1 MNKLISLLI
10 ILLFN
15 ISAFTQTELLFNEL
29 VFKQFEK
36 EKNISSPS
44 VSFDGKYLIFVIIN
58 KHGYTFY
65 ESKDSLGVWSQPVA
79 LTSINDTM
87 EAKTYKNCPVY
98 NYDASKIYFEAL
110 NKDNLDIYTSSRT
123 DSGWTVP
130 EPLPSPINTSMDEA
144 EPSISANDNS
154 IFFVRF
160 FDPKEKECGKIF
172 SSVRKKDRT
181 WSEPILLVDPINLEC
196 ERSPRILSDNK
207 TLLFASMREK
217 DKEFKIYYTFNINAD
232 FWLIPKPIS
241 LLENNDYL
249 YPSMDYKAQKLF
261 VTEVFN
267 KRRSTISYANMPQQF
282 APRKTK
288 IISGQIT
295 DNTGKPIKGT
305 IYLLDPISIEKKA
318 IYTNNLDS
326 GKYHIFIPPNS
337 KYILDYSAPGYSHK
351 FIDYDANK
359 SKDIID
365 SINVTLF
372 DTVEVKLNIFDKEFY
387 EPLDVKINAINVE
400 TNDTLELWSQRERK
414 GKYTIKLPIG
424 YNYNIALTGKYTK
437 PYNLAIDLS
446 GVIIFNSF
454 EKNAEVISETVEYT
468 FKVVDNQSSD
478 GVLCD
483 INLTN
488 LTSNQKVKIKART
501 NANGEVVIYVRK
513 GDMYDVTINPQGY
526 AFYSTDFS
534 VNSNEKKKIKVELQ
548 PLKKDTKIKFA
559 NITFETNS
567 ADLNVES
574 YIELDKIIDLL
585 EKNPDIHVEISAH
598 TDNVGSDSYNLK
610 LSEKRA
616 NSVVDYLIEHNTD
629 PNRLLAKGYGETQ
642 PIVANDTDSNKALN
656 RRVELKIID

>member
-1 MNKLISLLI
+1 MNKLISIFI
-10 ILLFN
+10 IVLFN
-15 ISAFTQTELLFNEL
+15 ITAFSQTELIFNEF

-44 VSFDGKYLIFVIIN
+44 ISFDGKYLIFVITN
-58 KHGYTFY
+58 KDGYTFY
-65 ESKDSLGVWSQPVA
+65 ESKDSLGTWTQPVA
-79 LTSINDTM
+79 LNSINDAM
-87 EAKTYKNCPVY
+87 DVKTYKNCPVY
-98 NYDASKIYFEAL
+98 NYDASQIYFEAL
-110 NKDNLDIYTSSRT
+110 NVDNIDIYTSSRT
-123 DSGWTVP
+123 DTGWTVP
-130 EPLPSPINTSMDEA
+130 VSLPKPINTIMDEA

-160 FDPKEKECGKIF
+160 YDPKERECGKIF

-181 WSEPILLVDPINLEC
+181 WSEPVLLVDPINLEC

-217 DKEFKIYYTFNINAD
+217 DKDFKIYYTFNINAD

-241 LLENNDYL
+241 LFEKNDYL
-249 YPSMDYKAQKLF
+249 YPSMDYKAQKLY

-267 KRRSTISYANMPQQF
+267 KRKSAVSYADMPQKF

-288 IISGQIT
+288 IIRGQIK
-295 DNTGKPIKGT
+295 NNNGKPINGK

-326 GKYHIFIPPNS
+326 GKYQFFIHPNS

-351 FIDYDANK
+351 FIDYSANK
-359 SKDIID
+359 SSDIID
-365 SINVTLF
+365 IINVTLF
-372 DTVEVKLNIFDKEFY
+372 DTVEVKLNIFDKDIY
-387 EPLDVKINAINVE
+387 EPLDVEINTINVE
-400 TNDTLELWSQRERK
+400 TDDTLKLWSQRERK

-446 GVIIFNSF
+446 GVVIFDSF
-454 EKNAEVISETVEYT
+454 EKNAEVISETVAYT
-468 FKVVDNQSSD
+468 FKVIDNQTSD
-478 GVLCD
+478 GILCD

-488 LTSNQKVKIKART
+488 LNTSKKVKLKAKT
-501 NANGEVVIYVRK
+501 NANGEIVIYVRK

-534 VNSNEKKKIKVELQ
+534 VNSDEKKKIEVKLQ

-574 YIELDKIIDLL
+574 YHELDRIIDLL
-585 EKNPDIHVEISAH
+585 EKNPVINVEISAH
-598 TDNVGSDSYNLK
+598 TDNVGSDIYNLK

-616 NSVVDYLIEHNTD
+616 NSVVDYLIENNTD
-629 PNRLLAKGYGETQ
+629 PNRL
-642 PIVANDTDSNKALN
+642 
-656 RRVELKIID
+656 